1 MSDAPRNRGGRPK
14 GVANVRT
21 RDFISLV
28 ASTPG
33 DDLLQKLSD
42 ISENPA
48 VPEELRLES
57 LRHLFGAF
65 ASRVVRKPPA
75 PAAAQPPTP

>member
-1 MSDAPRNRGGRPK
+1 MSETRNRGGRPK

-28 ASTPG
+28 ARTPG
-33 DDLLQKLSD
+33 ADLLQKLSD
-42 ISENPA
+42 ISEDSA

-57 LRHLFGAF
+57 LRHLFAAF
-65 ASRVVRKPPA
+65 ASRVVRKAPPA
-75 PAAAQPPTP
+75 AIEPQQSPL